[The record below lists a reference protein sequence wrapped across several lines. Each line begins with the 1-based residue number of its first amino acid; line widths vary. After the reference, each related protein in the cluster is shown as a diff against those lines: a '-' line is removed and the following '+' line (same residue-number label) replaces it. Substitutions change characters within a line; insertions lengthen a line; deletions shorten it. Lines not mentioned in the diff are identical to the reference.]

1 MSKTPET
8 NTDSEPGRELGGV
21 DMFED
26 LGRLLPAVGQSWRR
40 LLAQRLSKEGLSDA
54 AALPILVLLRARKGA
69 SRQNFLAH
77 QLGLETSGV
86 VRLLDALSKRGL
98 LRRTEDPTD
107 RRAKLVELTDEGIAM
122 GERADRIA
130 RALRYELLAE
140 LDRQD
145 LIATI
150 RILRSLSAVL
160 DASEERQKGR

>member
-1 MSKTPET
+1 
-8 NTDSEPGRELGGV
+8 
-21 DMFED
+21 
-26 LGRLLPAVGQSWRR
+26 
-40 LLAQRLSKEGLSDA
+40 SDA

-130 RALRYELLAE
+130 RALRSELLAE